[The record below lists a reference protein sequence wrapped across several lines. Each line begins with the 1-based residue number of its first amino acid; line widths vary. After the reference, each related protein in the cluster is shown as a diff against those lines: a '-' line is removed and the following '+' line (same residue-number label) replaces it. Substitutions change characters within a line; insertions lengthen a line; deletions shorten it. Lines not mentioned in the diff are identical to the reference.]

1 MIYCIYLL
9 CIMYRKGQIY
19 RPCPSEL
26 GSEQCAESQGDLHL
40 PPTPAWPPSIGST
53 SLAQALPGRKW
64 VFTNSDRRHA
74 ETCLRLL
81 GIEDCFDGLIC
92 FESVMAAAHLKGM
105 AKDNAPVICKPSRK
119 VSPAPSHSSQHHCR
133 NLVSC
138 GQSLC
143 DSPGPALL

>member
-1 MIYCIYLL
+1 MLYLNL
-9 CIMYRKGQIY
+9 KLALF
-19 RPCPSEL
+19 SL
-26 GSEQCAESQGDLHL
+26 K
-40 PPTPAWPPSIGST
+40 GST
-53 SLAQALPGRKW
+53 ILAQALPGRKW

-119 VSPAPSHSSQHHCR
+119 VGSKNWQVILSSQHQCVKSVLMVSFVVWFELATPSSCR
-133 NLVSC
+133 
-138 GQSLC
+138 QSSVL
-143 DSPGPALL
+143 